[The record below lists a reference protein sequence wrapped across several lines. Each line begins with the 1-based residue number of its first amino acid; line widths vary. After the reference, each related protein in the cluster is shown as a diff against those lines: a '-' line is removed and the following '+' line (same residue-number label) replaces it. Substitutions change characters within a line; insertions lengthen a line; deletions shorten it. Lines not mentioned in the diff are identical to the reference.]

1 MISYQHIS
9 IATAFL
15 CLGLFFTLLLFP
27 DLIYWLFQV
36 EESESSSFMLRRAAM
51 LFLGLAVITW
61 LSRFE
66 GQSTARQAICLGL
79 SVTMLALAILGS
91 AEYLRGAA
99 GPGGG
104 VPPSG
109 EGTRNR
115 RRGDGRGRGGR
126 RGAGGGVRLDPPAP
140 RE

>member
-61 LSRFE
+61 LSRLE

-79 SVTMLALAILGS
+79 SVTMLALGLLGG

-99 GPGGG
+99 GPGIG
-104 VPPSG
+104 VAVVG
-109 EGTRNR
+109 EILIATIYFRIWSR
-115 RRGDGRGRGGR
+115 DK
-126 RGAGGGVRLDPPAP
+126 ALD
-140 RE
+140 